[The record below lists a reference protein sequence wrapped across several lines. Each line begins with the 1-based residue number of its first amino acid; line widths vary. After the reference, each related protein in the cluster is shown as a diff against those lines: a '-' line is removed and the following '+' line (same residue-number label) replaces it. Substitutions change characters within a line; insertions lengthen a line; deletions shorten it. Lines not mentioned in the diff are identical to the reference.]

1 MPETNGPVLSDLDD
15 QALVGFINEFEG
27 DIGEPV
33 APSNLP
39 GYLRLKGVRLHAQDA
54 QRLQAVSARTWANR
68 HPNHPG
74 LPATERFD
82 DMAARNQAA
91 YAAANPEAPVGTLE
105 TLRRSVGHGIARL
118 GVSAARL
125 GQGFGG
131 LPLPPE
137 TAKASRQAE
146 LAMQELDRRS
156 AELAATS
163 ATPLAATVGE
173 FAGQILPTAGAGLL
187 TGTAS
192 KAATVLPAIRSM
204 ALLQGA
210 TTGGEAAHGAE
221 MAGASPAG
229 QELAAGIGAAGGYAA
244 GRFMPGIPGAWL
256 KVLTPAVKQPP
267 IIKAMAQVA
276 TQSAANAALTG
287 ASRDV
292 GIELS
297 ADGVQIT
304 PGQFLASRA
313 EEAALGAAIGPLA
326 EAGSRVPGAIYQA
339 LRRPAAPAPALAPAP
354 EVVAPAAALPMDLP
368 PMPGPEALQPPAPAP
383 VPRARPEDVVPL
395 LQALQEERMLAREE
409 AFPPEVPYQQARELE
424 FAPPRPAPAREFTPD
439 EGLMKALLAGPAEKV
454 ERIIGWNPWDKA
466 MLAPAG
472 EEPVLHG
479 LPDMVV
485 SPEGAAAF
493 RAERP
498 FPEAAD
504 MPAQQVQVSRGEK
517 PSQIAAQARERLAAV
532 QEAPTARI
540 EKPAAIDESI
550 RMPAEEV
557 PRAQGL
563 RSAQE
568 SLALERRAAGEGE
581 GIRGENRPVPA
592 EEARPAVDQV
602 EPAPVSRD
610 VLRPTGTRTRQNLSS
625 EKLAAEGSAAVFKV
639 GDRYAVGTTSTAAAR
654 TARRRGSDLV
664 WKQKGGT
671 FPDQATAEAAM
682 RALPESKHTPP
693 SLEAPQKRGVVAK
706 VLKETAVDQAV
717 LEDPKL
723 RAELEAPEA
732 TAETLAKVRAE
743 ALSKMDPG
751 YIRAIAAMDE
761 AAPVAEAVGDQVRAV
776 HGDEVQMDPAAGLM
790 AQEPRVLDRALN
802 ELRDATELHDAGEM
816 TTKDWHAEFQ
826 RQVTRLK
833 ESPDAVDQALSAIL
847 KDFQGQP
854 KDLADRLNRT
864 IAEVARNTRT
874 QVLAPELTPT
884 EADGMTA
891 VERSNVLRNFA
902 HDLGLPIPKVVK
914 GLTAGGRKVN
924 GATIGN
930 DLFVNETDN
939 VTSGI
944 AAIAHEHL
952 HRQILGLDEAG
963 KADLT
968 RKLAELQGI
977 PGIDALDKTLA
988 TMFPQLKDAPLGSLE
1003 EAVADAAAK
1012 NILTNRNNILEQL
1025 APKTQTFIKRAM
1037 QVLAKAIK
1045 KLIARF
1051 TGIENVNPRAMEGL
1065 ANLAEWLQRWK
1076 PMTVEEQA
1084 AWQARR
1090 MQPAL
1095 DLAEA
1100 SNALRGDLGNEFGQA
1115 IAKVARLAGEDLGS
1129 AAGKAGKRL
1138 KIATWDDLFSAMR
1151 RIPGLAQVDDSFSTA
1166 AATASKA
1173 LEPLREAREALAN
1186 AGPAGDRILKI
1197 VFDNRANQ
1205 LRRRLSGEDI
1215 EPEAAQWAWMRK
1227 QGMTDK
1233 DVPLAKRLYQAMEAS
1248 RQALRDSMFAEAHV
1262 PVMTDAEL
1270 AARIQA
1276 ADPDLR
1282 TLETL
1287 QKKLQAFDESTKDFG
1302 YVPLDHEG
1310 ESGLAAIV
1318 DEESGVIDPAN
1329 QIRLPIPM
1337 SKANDRAWVNAE
1349 LKKLSPNMAADSYRI
1364 ENRVDR
1370 ERVPMEQDFERT
1382 VNRMVERAG
1391 LTDEQA
1397 AEVRQITGLLR
1408 PAMVEG
1414 RMAAHMLRA
1423 KGVKG
1428 YRTDAQVLQRY
1439 ATRLE
1444 SSLRAAHFFAAASD
1458 YLSQIAAS
1466 GKAENIRWTQKH
1478 VESLFAND
1486 TSEGAGAARALR
1498 GFTAIQLLSSPVQ
1511 AIQSVGSKLVWSPF
1525 RAMQYAPTGRSIE
1538 TFARAATDQMKN
1550 IVLLAPEAFS
1560 SAFLTLR
1567 NLARRGSHAT
1577 GYERMV
1583 ALTKWL
1589 DSKAASTSAIE
1600 LHAKALEKLGSR
1612 STAEAIRRTNLETD
1626 LFADVHARDIAR
1638 RPLDSAVRGAW
1649 EHVVAGLTWFNSHMD
1664 RMGVVADFAAAH
1676 RMFEQY
1682 TPSDWKWFQERH
1694 PEYLHG
1700 TNPEMAA
1707 RFMADRMSG
1716 ARTSRTRPLA
1726 FRGKW
1731 GSTAGMLTSYALN
1744 QTKLFA
1750 AMLRD
1755 PFRTTASRP
1764 DRQLWQLV
1772 APLGALGMF
1781 AALAGIRKGVPML
1794 DPLVAV
1800 WQSLMMEEGK
1810 NVDEE
1815 MRQYAEANAGTGAGL
1830 VAKLWSRGAGQAIPG
1845 EGGRWAEG
1853 MLEQAAP
1860 RGLILEK
1867 AASIMNLAPAAAVDR
1882 AISGGQMLGDGVSKG
1897 NADLALMGAAR
1908 LTGVGPEN
1916 LYRAIRSG
1924 EYGLAPKIPVAAKD
1938 PSGVLVN
1945 QPPVIKAQDLGLLD
1959 RVLTAAGVQ
1968 NYQVRRVSEET
1979 RALTQARQG
1988 KALDRDLWVSDM
2000 VKAVQLPPAD
2010 RQPIVTKLVSD
2021 LRAEIEPLVA
2031 DLRQAQADVAAGKPG
2046 AKARLYKA
2054 AFLLRPYA
2062 SIGNQLRQAL
2072 IGQLYGA
2079 AGPVAGRL
2087 ESAFLQET
2095 IPELQGEPSQSE

>member
-1 MPETNGPVLSDLDD
+1 MPETNGPVLADLDD
-15 QALVGFINEFEG
+15 QALVGFIDEFEG
-27 DIGEPV
+27 DIGGPV
-33 APSNLP
+33 VPSNLP
-39 GYLRLKGVRLHAQDA
+39 DYLRLKGVRLHAQDA

-68 HPNHPG
+68 HPEHPG

-91 YAAANPEAPVGTLE
+91 YAAAHPKAPVGTLE

-125 GQGFGG
+125 GLGQGFGG
-131 LPLPPE
+131 
-137 TAKASRQAE
+137 RQAE

-156 AELAATS
+156 AELSATS
-163 ATPLAATVGE
+163 ATPVAATVGE

-187 TGTAS
+187 TGAAT
-192 KAATVLPAIRSM
+192 KAAPVLPAIRSM

-210 TTGGEAAHGAE
+210 ATGGEAAHGAE

-229 QELAAGIGAAGGYAA
+229 QELAAGIGALGGYVA

-256 KVLTPAVKQPP
+256 KVLTPAAKQPP

-313 EEAALGAAIGPLA
+313 EEAALGAAIGPVA
-326 EAGSRVPGAIYQA
+326 EAGSRVPGAVYRA
-339 LRRPAAPAPALAPAP
+339 LRRPAAPVPAPAPVP

-368 PMPGPEALQPPAPAP
+368 PMPGPEALQPPAPVP

-395 LQALQEERMLAREE
+395 LQTLQEERMLARED

-424 FAPPRPAPAREFTPD
+424 FAPPRPAPARELTPD
-439 EGLMKALLAGPAEKV
+439 EGLMQALRYGSKATVEDLLSRTSMGRAEIAGAPSMPTWRRMEP
-454 ERIIGWNPWDKA
+454 E
-466 MLAPAG
+466 APAG
-472 EEPVLHG
+472 KAPLPRKELVPPEIVEQIRANREAAMMEAQPVR
-479 LPDMVV
+479 V
-485 SPEGAAAF
+485 SAG
-493 RAERP
+493 ERP
-498 FPEAAD
+498 VEVAA
-504 MPAQQVQVSRGEK
+504 K
-517 PSQIAAQARERLAAV
+517 ARERLQA
-532 QEAPTARI
+532 EREIPTARI

-563 RSAQE
+563 RSDQGGP
-568 SLALERRAAGEGE
+568 ALERIVPREGE
-581 GIRGENRPVPA
+581 GVRGQDRPGPA

-602 EPAPVSRD
+602 EPAPVASRD
-610 VLRPTGTRTRQNLSS
+610 VLRPTGTKTRQNLSS
-625 EKLAAEGSAAVFKV
+625 EKLASEGSAAVFKV

-664 WKQKGGT
+664 WRQKGGT

-682 RALPESKHTPP
+682 RALPEAKHLPP
-693 SLEAPQKRGVVAK
+693 SLDAPRKRGVVAK

-743 ALSKMDPG
+743 ALSTMDPG

-802 ELRDATELHDAGEM
+802 DLRDATELHDAGEM
-816 TTKDWHAEFQ
+816 TTKDWHAELR
-826 RQVTRLK
+826 RQVTRLR

-864 IAEVARNTRT
+864 VAEVARVTRT

-902 HDLGLPIPKVVK
+902 HDLGLPVPRIVK

-930 DLFVNETDN
+930 ELFVNETDN

-952 HRQILGLDEAG
+952 HRQVLGLDEAG

-977 PGIDALDKTLA
+977 PGIEALDKTLA
-988 TMFPQLKDAPLGSLE
+988 AMFPQLKDAPLGSLE

-1045 KLIARF
+1045 KLLARF

-1076 PMTVEEQA
+1076 PMTAEEQA
-1084 AWQARR
+1084 AWMARR

-1095 DLAEA
+1095 DLVEA
-1100 SNALRGDLGNEFGQA
+1100 GNALRGDLGNEFGQA

-1138 KIATWDDLFSAMR
+1138 KIAAWDDLFSAMR
-1151 RIPGLAQVDDSFSTA
+1151 RIPGLSQVDDSFSTA

-1186 AGPAGDRILKI
+1186 TGPAEDRILKI
-1197 VFDNRANQ
+1197 MFDNRANQ
-1205 LRRRLSGEDI
+1205 LRRRLSGENI

-1227 QGMTDK
+1227 QGLTDK

-1248 RQALRDSMFAEAHV
+1248 RQALRASMFAEAHV

-1287 QKKLQAFDESTKDFG
+1287 QNKLQAFDEATKDFG

-1310 ESGLAAIV
+1310 ESGLVAVV
-1318 DEESGVIDPAN
+1318 DEDSGVIDPAN

-1337 SKANDRAWVNAE
+1337 SKANDRAWINAE

-1382 VNRMVERAG
+1382 VNRMVGRAG

-1397 AEVRQITGLLR
+1397 TEVRQITGLLR
-1408 PAMVEG
+1408 PALVEG

-1458 YLSQIAAS
+1458 HLSKIAAS

-1478 VESLFAND
+1478 VESLFTND

-1498 GFTAIQLLSSPVQ
+1498 GFTAIQLLSSPIQ
-1511 AIQSVGSKLVWSPF
+1511 AVQSVGSKLVWSPF
-1525 RAMQYAPTGRSIE
+1525 RALQYAPTGRALE
-1538 TFARAATDQMKN
+1538 TFGRAVADQMKN

-1560 SAFLTLR
+1560 SAFITMR

-1731 GSTAGMLTSYALN
+1731 GSALGMLTSYALN

-1750 AMLRD
+1750 AMVRD
-1755 PFRTTASRP
+1755 PFRTTPSRP

-1772 APLGALGMF
+1772 APLGAIGMF
-1781 AALAGIRKGVPML
+1781 TALAGIRKGFPGL
-1794 DPLVAV
+1794 DPLVAI
-1800 WQSLMMEEGK
+1800 WQSIMMEEGK

-1815 MRQYAEANAGTGAGL
+1815 MRQYAEANAGTATGTL
-1830 VAKLWSRGAGQAIPG
+1830 AKLWSRGAGQAIPG
-1845 EGGRWAEG
+1845 KGGRWAEG

-1882 AISGGQMLGDGVSKG
+1882 AISGGQMFGDGVSKG

-1908 LTGVGPEN
+1908 MTGVGPEN
-1916 LYRAIRSG
+1916 LYRALRSG

-1938 PSGVLVN
+1938 PSSILVG
-1945 QPPVIKAQDLGLLD
+1945 QEPVIKAQDLGLLD

-1988 KALDRDLWVSDM
+1988 KALDRDLWVADM

-2010 RQPIVTKLVSD
+2010 RQPVVAKLVSD

-2072 IGQLYGA
+2072 IGQLYGTGG
-2079 AGPVAGRL
+2079 GPTL
-2087 ESAFLQET
+2087 LDAFLRERVDGLYH
-2095 IPELQGEPSQSE
+2095 P